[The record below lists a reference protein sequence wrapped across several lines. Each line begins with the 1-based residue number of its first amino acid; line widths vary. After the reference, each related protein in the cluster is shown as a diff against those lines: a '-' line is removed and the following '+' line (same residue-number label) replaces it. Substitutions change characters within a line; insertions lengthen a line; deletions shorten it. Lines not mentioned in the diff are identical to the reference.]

1 VTPREPALRLAAINR
16 LARRPKFAWN
26 GVARLVARFVTS
38 HHQSP
43 GRNRGQPA
51 LEPQSRNDQADP
63 PIPADSVG
71 CRLFEHWTS
80 SADRIR
86 LLASSPKVRSQPSF
100 ANSFW
105 ISFQLSNLPVFAKKT
120 ARRYISSLRLRITH
134 LCTINRWFGIGSWRP
149 SMKLRLE
156 PRRMSINVSP
166 MSKAYVAIQ
175 RQCSR
180 PFYFFHNTV

>member
-1 VTPREPALRLAAINR
+1 MKRETAFFPPSREIATN
-16 LARRPKFAWN
+16 P
-26 GVARLVARFVTS
+26 
-38 HHQSP
+38 
-43 GRNRGQPA
+43 
-51 LEPQSRNDQADP
+51 LEPHSRDDQADP
-63 PIPADSVG
+63 PIPADSPG

-80 SADRIR
+80 SAERIR

-105 ISFQLSNLPVFAKKT
+105 ISFQLSNLPVFARKT

-149 SMKLRLE
+149 SIELHLE
-156 PRRMSINVSP
+156 PRRMSINVWR

-180 PFYFFHNTV
+180 PVNFSTMPFRFRRTEL